1 MSIPFKQHDTSTL
14 DIFIKVTPKSSN
26 NKIGGLIEGSDS
38 KIFLKVFVT
47 TVPEQGKA
55 NEAVIHLLAKALKL
69 SKSQITIVSG
79 HTAHLKT
86 LRLTHLNPEDIKRIT
101 EITQHGK

>member
-1 MSIPFKQHDTSTL
+1 MSTSIKQHDTSTL

-26 NKIGGLIEGSDS
+26 NKIGGLIEGGDG
-38 KIFLKVFVT
+38 KTFLKIFVT

-55 NEAVIHLLAKALKL
+55 NEAVIHLLAKSLKL

-79 HTAHLKT
+79 HTAHFKT
-86 LRLTHLNPEDIKRIT
+86 LRLTHLNQEDIKRIT
-101 EITQHGK
+101 EITQHDK